1 MKRRLTFMLTLTT
14 MFLSITQGI
23 AKPVDVQPTDT
34 ATITKLTKLDMDGMD
49 IDQLITI
56 SGMGLF
62 MNTGDGEYKS
72 LDRERCPD
80 FEKFML
86 LDNMWYDQLVATGDR
101 FLIRN
106 GCQVYEIDK
115 TKCELVAN
123 FDTPCFRLFAGNDS
137 IFYMIVYNNEG
148 STIYSC
154 RFADGTITPLV
165 TQKEDIMR
173 IEAMGEGFAFIV
185 GNTLFYADGK
195 ELHHLFDTEESL
207 TDMVLTQNGMLFC
220 TDTSLYI
227 YDGEKVIPLASDDFC
242 RLFYDNGRTYIVL
255 ADGTVYRSD
264 IF

>member
-1 MKRRLTFMLTLTT
+1 MRKQLKLMLTLMIMTVGT
-14 MFLSITQGI
+14 
-23 AKPVDVQPTDT
+23 AKIEAQTADVQPTDT
-34 ATITKLTKLDMDGMD
+34 TTITKLTKLDMDGMD

-115 TKCELVAN
+115 TKCELVAD

-137 IFYMIVYNNEG
+137 IFYMIVYNDEG

-165 TQKEDIMR
+165 TLKEDIMR

-185 GNTLFYADGK
+185 GNTLY
-195 ELHHLFDTEESL
+195 
-207 TDMVLTQNGMLFC
+207 
-220 TDTSLYI
+220 
-227 YDGEKVIPLASDDFC
+227 
-242 RLFYDNGRTYIVL
+242 
-255 ADGTVYRSD
+255 
-264 IF
+264 